1 MRPPAAAPPAA
12 DARPPA
18 TPPATA
24 LRPPAAPPTAP
35 CLPVSPLPILRL
47 SAAALLA
54 AALCRP
60 APARAD
66 TAPLLIPTRD
76 VDVVYRMPPP
86 PGRPASPPATTPAPT
101 QRLRWHVADRR
112 LRVDPPGEGVFM
124 IVDYAARRMQ
134 MVEIGAHE
142 VIDMPPPPGLG
153 AAAPSGARFER
164 LGEATV
170 AVTSCTEWRTTD
182 MQGSATTVCLTTDG
196 VLLRAASGGRVMIEA
211 TRISY
216 EPQDTVLFQVPD
228 GYRHVA
234 PTDAAAPKPAR

>member
-1 MRPPAAAPPAA
+1 MSRPAAA
-12 DARPPA
+12 
-18 TPPATA
+18 
-24 LRPPAAPPTAP
+24 LRAAAPG
-35 CLPVSPLPILRL
+35 LP
-47 SAAALLA
+47 AAALLA
-54 AALCRP
+54 AALCLPGAARGQ
-60 APARAD
+60 AP
-66 TAPLLIPTRD
+66 PLLIPTRD
-76 VDVVYRMPPP
+76 VDVVYRMPLP
-86 PGRPASPPATTPAPT
+86 PGAASTPPASTPAPT

-134 MVEIGAHE
+134 MVEIGPRQ

-164 LGEATV
+164 LGDAMV

-182 MQGSATTVCLTTDG
+182 MQGSATTVCLTPDG

-211 TRISY
+211 TRVSY
-216 EPQDTVLFQVPD
+216 APQDTVLFQVPD

-234 PTDAAAPKPAR
+234 PTDAATPAGAAPSAAPGDAR